1 MEISCYFKYGSVTFN
16 AIASNPQITDF
27 PLPNGKI
34 VADNSVTGPIT
45 SFDANTNTWI
55 TKVPVGFASTS
66 DIFVTGA
73 IINSSIGF
81 VKQNGNTNSVVKGA
95 FYCTRNFT
103 DQWTYGIAAYRQ
115 PPNYEYVTYAQI
127 GGVGQIQS
135 INGTYRA
142 GTPMPIIQYLV
153 QGGSGGGGNNY
164 TGSSSSFDNFTACP
178 VAGPSSSSPVTR
190 AMMFEETQASLAVK
204 EFQLMPNPASDNI
217 TLSFV
222 PSATGTSILTVFTID
237 GRKVIEFNNGS
248 TEAGKQYTKKID
260 VSKYKNG
267 VYLIQLQSAD
277 KVTVRKFLVAR

>member
-1 MEISCYFKYGSVTFN
+1 VTFN

-34 VADNSVTGPIT
+34 IADNSVTAPIT

-66 DIFVTGA
+66 DIFVSGA
-73 IINSSIGF
+73 IINSSNGF
-81 VKQNGNTNSVVKGA
+81 VKQNGNTSSVVKGA
-95 FYCTRNFT
+95 FYCTKNFT

-115 PPNYEYVTYAQI
+115 PPTYDYVTYTQI
-127 GGVGQIQS
+127 GGDGQIQS

-178 VAGPSSSSPVTR
+178 VAGPSSRPVTST
-190 AMMFEETQASLAVK
+190 MMLEETQASATVK
-204 EFQLMPNPASDNI
+204 EFQLMPNPASDNM

-222 PSATGTSILTVFTID
+222 PLTTGTSILTVYTID
-237 GRKVIEFNNGS
+237 GRKVIEFNNGP
-248 TEAGKQYTKKID
+248 TEAGKQYTRKID
-260 VSKYKNG
+260 VSKFKNG

-277 KVTVRKFLVAR
+277 KVTVRKFIIAR